1 VPVKVQGPVE
11 KGQKVYA
18 KDLGIATATKKG
30 QLVGFALETNSD
42 ESTKLVEV
50 ALRLINN

>member
-1 VPVKVQGPVE
+1 
-11 KGQKVYA
+11 
-18 KDLGIATATKKG
+18 
-30 QLVGFALETNSD
+30 LVGFALETNSD